1 MKRRQPRSTRT
12 YTLLPYTTLFR
23 SKQVVL
29 ELRPISGAAHRV
41 GVDQQRHVG
50 FLVAVLADMQVEH
63 ELRQRAVQAR
73 ELAAQHGEARAG
85 QLRPGVAVE
94 PAVAGAELD
103 VVEHLEVEAARRAP
117 ARLLDVLRLVLAGRH
132 RVVGQVGDAQDD
144 RVEFRADAVEL
155 GLRRLEPVAEAGHP
169 GPQRRGLLALRV
181 GLADRLPARVAHV
194 LQLLRTHLDALARRF
209 QPLHRRDV
217 ALDPARGAQA
227 FGTRGG
233 ALAQPAGSEEGR

>member
-29 ELRPISGAAHRV
+29 ELRQLPGAAHRV

-85 QLRPGVAVE
+85 QLRPGVRSDE
-94 PAVAGAELD
+94 
-103 VVEHLEVEAARRAP
+103 R
-117 ARLLDVLRLVLAGRH
+117 
-132 RVVGQVGDAQDD
+132 
-144 RVEFRADAVEL
+144 
-155 GLRRLEPVAEAGHP
+155 
-169 GPQRRGLLALRV
+169 RV
-181 GLADRLPARVAHV
+181 GKECVSTCKSR
-194 LQLLRTHLDALARRF
+194 
-209 QPLHRRDV
+209 
-217 ALDPARGAQA
+217 
-227 FGTRGG
+227 
-233 ALAQPAGSEEGR
+233 